1 MSRIGK
7 HPIPVPAGVEVSI
20 EGNHIHVKGP
30 KGELDYDFNTL
41 MTVVLEDGQIVVT
54 RPGDSRQ
61 AKSFHGLTRTLI
73 ANMVEGVS
81 NGFQKKLELVGVGY
95 RAALKGSNLE
105 MQLGYSHPVI
115 VEPPAGITFEV
126 PDQTHIVVNGAD
138 KQQVGETAAVIR
150 KWRKPEPYKGK
161 GIRYE
166 GEVVRRKLGK
176 AAKGDK

>member
-54 RPGDSRQ
+54 RPDDSRQ